1 MKQAFVN
8 HQMVFGNR
16 SILVHLAK
24 GVAGFVALGFALDG
38 MNRSIWPSIL
48 LLPIAMF
55 FFQGCPI
62 CWTIGLF
69 ETVIMRIQLHIAEQ
83 C

>member
-1 MKQAFVN
+1 MKYE
-8 HQMVFGNR
+8 MVFGNR

-24 GVAGFVALGFALDG
+24 GVAGFVALGFALDS
-38 MNRSIWPSIL
+38 MNRSIWPSVIL
-48 LLPIAMF
+48 LPVAMF
-55 FFQGCPI
+55 FFRGCPI

-69 ETVIMRIQLHIAEQ
+69 ETVIMRIHRHIAEE